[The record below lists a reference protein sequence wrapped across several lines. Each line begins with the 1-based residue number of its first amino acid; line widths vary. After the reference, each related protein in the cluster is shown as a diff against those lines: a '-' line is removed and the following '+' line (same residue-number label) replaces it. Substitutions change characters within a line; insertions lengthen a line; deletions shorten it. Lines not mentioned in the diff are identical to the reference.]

1 MKNSRDKRTPKGK
14 SQGTT
19 SLSKNIKKP
28 SDRVFFD
35 NLSDSYTVS
44 DSITSAT
51 AGDDHS
57 IWIGEGKIKLV
68 SASVNHDRDKTY
80 GVPVFF
86 LLSNFFSNRR
96 SLRIPPDETDITT
109 PTTDASNTT
118 VKQSRLLIDAIDAA
132 SEVPNEKNS
141 SKRVRHRILLIYC
154 ISFF

>member
-1 MKNSRDKRTPKGK
+1 
-14 SQGTT
+14 
-19 SLSKNIKKP
+19 
-28 SDRVFFD
+28 
-35 NLSDSYTVS
+35 
-44 DSITSAT
+44 
-51 AGDDHS
+51 
-57 IWIGEGKIKLV
+57 
-68 SASVNHDRDKTY
+68 
-80 GVPVFF
+80 
-86 LLSNFFSNRR
+86 LSNFFSNRR